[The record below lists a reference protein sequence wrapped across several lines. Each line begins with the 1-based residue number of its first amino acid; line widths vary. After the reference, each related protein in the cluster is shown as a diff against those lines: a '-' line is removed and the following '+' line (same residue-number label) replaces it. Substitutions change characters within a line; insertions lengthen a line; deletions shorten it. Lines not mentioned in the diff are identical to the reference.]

1 MNSLSVSGK
10 SQLCL
15 VIGDPIS
22 HSLSP
27 AMHNAAYAA
36 AQVDFIM
43 AAAHVSADKLGDAV
57 RGVRALQIRGLA
69 VTMPHKVSII
79 EHLDE
84 LDPTA
89 QQINAVNTVVNN
101 GGMLTGYNTDWLGIV
116 RPLERLVTLEGKK
129 VAVLGA
135 GGAAL
140 AAVFG
145 CMKQGASVTVH
156 NRTQESAS
164 ALAHRFSCSCGNLTD
179 FDAISLADIIIN
191 TTAVGMAELSGQA
204 PIPHTALRKE
214 QIVFETIYAPYTTH
228 LVQQALDCGAQVVRG
243 LDMFL
248 EQGSAQFELHTG
260 VKPPREEME
269 RILLRAAEA

>member
-1 MNSLSVSGK
+1 
-10 SQLCL
+10 
-15 VIGDPIS
+15 
-22 HSLSP
+22 
-27 AMHNAAYAA
+27 
-36 AQVDFIM
+36 
-43 AAAHVSADKLGDAV
+43 
-57 RGVRALQIRGLA
+57 
-69 VTMPHKVSII
+69 MPHKVALI

-101 GGMLTGYNTDWLGIV
+101 GGILTGYNTDWLGIV
-116 RPLERLVTLEGKK
+116 RPLERLVALTGKN

-140 AAVFG
+140 AAVYG
-145 CMKQGASVTVH
+145 CMQQGASVTVY

-164 ALAHRFSCSCGNLTD
+164 ALAQRFSCSCGDLTD
-179 FDAISLADIIIN
+179 YEAIRSADIVIN

-204 PIPHTALRKE
+204 PIPPTALRKE
-214 QIVFETIYAPYTTH
+214 QIVFETIYAPYTTC
-228 LVQQALDCGAQVVRG
+228 LVQYALDCGARVVRG

-248 EQGSAQFELHTG
+248 EQGAAQFELHTG